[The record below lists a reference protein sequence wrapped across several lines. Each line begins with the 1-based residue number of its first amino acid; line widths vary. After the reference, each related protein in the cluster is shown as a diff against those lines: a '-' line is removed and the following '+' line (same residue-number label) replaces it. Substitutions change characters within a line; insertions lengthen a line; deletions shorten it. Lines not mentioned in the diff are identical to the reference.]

1 LRWPGYVGSD
11 WRPGHG
17 ILFVGSVH
25 SDFTK
30 DGRRSG
36 DPDRIAVVATLAGAN
51 REWRDGARTPATD
64 LRYLAAT
71 REAYAVLIPGWTRDG
86 AFATVRD
93 ELGDSVNAIAWT
105 NLAHCH
111 ARPRQTPEYPL
122 QLKCSASDGRFPIG
136 ELVTA
141 LHPVMIL
148 APVAPLATTY
158 RTRYAFTPT
167 DGGPVP
173 SLCTFN
179 GSTDKRDGLPASDWA
194 PVTAVEIRHRRGGSG
209 RTSA

>member
-1 LRWPGYVGSD
+1 MGHAIRSWEQAWLNWAYPIVRIALDDPEHLAWCRARLGDAEYPRDEAADPASDPTLRWPGYVGSD

-105 NLAHCH
+105 NLAHCR
-111 ARPRQTPEYPL
+111 ARPRQTPNTRSSSSAWRAMDGFRSVSSSPL
-122 QLKCSASDGRFPIG
+122 CIP
-136 ELVTA
+136 
-141 LHPVMIL
+141 
-148 APVAPLATTY
+148 
-158 RTRYAFTPT
+158 
-167 DGGPVP
+167 
-173 SLCTFN
+173 
-179 GSTDKRDGLPASDWA
+179 
-194 PVTAVEIRHRRGGSG
+194 
-209 RTSA
+209 